1 MPTLDQDLQKIR
13 EARLQIE
20 KANKELYQSK
30 LNRQKSSGDNSS
42 AADLSAR
49 SENYIKASSA
59 LEKARRELFER
70 NSYKNIVANMSAGI
84 PVLFFPVRIETRFI
98 NAGNATEL
106 WIRIYP
112 DDIHIHTHEF
122 LLTEEEHFAG
132 RQYWLNL
139 LKANRE
145 NVSAEDQKKAAW
157 KTFSEGRGV
166 QRALWVAKQT
176 TPLNWS
182 VDSVL
187 EDEALQFPEAGDT
200 KTHNWTQAP
209 KTQLLP
215 DQFVV
220 SLYRSGRIVHTE
232 VGAPVP
238 DTVFLGPDP
247 LQAKESFEKKDNS
260 IVLDDSFAW
269 ITDFDKAV
277 EKGLALKIK
286 MQEHFLNH
294 GMIERIVVMG
304 VCSSASVQEGKVLL
318 EELIE
323 NHQYSAKG
331 FSFLPQ
337 RSSTNNTESSG
348 SVYSKNENYLSKGYY
363 DGIDLNALSDAE
375 EDGIQFANLLGIDK
389 TVFRNASHASQK
401 HVKEALAMNKAVY
414 PATIGSFIE
423 NLAKPMFSE
432 QQKNHLRDFFT
443 DFVTASGPFPAIRI
457 GDQPYSFLITSDM
470 DRWVDKE
477 PFFQGMATVLKRLQS
492 IWYDLS
498 NKNVAHV
505 GRDRDPSSTLIDILG
520 LEAGSVSFIQRLAH
534 LPDFSLSAT
543 NVIGKAGELARKQET
558 LRGFV
563 KSLHPYGDR
572 MDVGALI
579 TNLHYYKFENKIDLI
594 KLVDGKTASV
604 DRFLDKLGPKNLN
617 YIEWLSQ
624 VQKEEE
630 VSAHNLGATP
640 PRSILYLLLR
650 HSLLQELEKASKVYY
665 SNLGVSTV
673 SGLEKSV
680 LNVNKEFKDLT
691 SWELIKGTPSAIN
704 DKVFKVNIPLG
715 DYLLT
720 KGWKDV
726 KSLNEFKG
734 ALQLLGNLST
744 LSLQHHLT
752 DHIDLCSY
760 RLDSWQM
767 GLFTKRLQLNR
778 SKQPEGIYHGS
789 YGWVE
794 NLRPSGGKLIEVPEA
809 LKPSNQQPVYK
820 DPKNAG
826 FVHTP
831 SLNHATAAGLLLAG
845 YQNHATRSDP
855 GAFAVNLSSER
866 VRKALFVIQG
876 IQNNQRLEALLG
888 YQFERALHDMTTNNA
903 ANNLNQY
910 ILSLREKYPL
920 ESASIPQAGTEAQE
934 SVPAYSVVDGLKI
947 VNATGD
953 ELLSLVGNQTH
964 LQLILREKNRL
975 EDTLDAI
982 NDLLITETAFQATQG
997 KTDRTAAVLNSL
1009 KNADIPPDLEFH
1021 KTPRSTHLSFTN
1033 RVTIH
1038 FDSKASQHVT
1048 GTWTAISSPRS
1059 LMEPGMNR
1067 WLGEMIG
1074 DPSRIISSVSLVD
1087 AEGSETQSI
1096 IINLSE
1102 LNIQPIDLI
1111 YLLGTDQQSGIKQL
1125 ESHIEQAFKSKTGT
1139 HAEEGLKITFET
1151 TVSEGERSLAKA
1163 IPLMRSLRSLITNGR
1178 PASAKHFLS
1187 RPKSEG
1193 EQQRFIPNWDV
1204 EELVSRINTVFHSL
1218 YAELKRIEG
1227 IRISGIEGLTE
1238 GPSDLNTLFEW
1249 YYKEGA
1255 SIEKLEK
1262 VIITEE
1268 SIVELDAFLRSGRNY
1283 GINTSLRSVSSV
1295 ATALEIVDLLHSS
1308 ASLWHQYHQKLTLAT
1323 KKLTA
1328 ANEETISDLKVT
1340 RLTEAGKALL
1350 GDDFVIL
1357 PQFRFVNAEDVSKV
1371 LLDEGAQLLKYANQL
1386 NHTSA
1391 ELSVETWL
1399 ESVARVRPFMGKLE
1413 QVRMIAEAQS
1423 NADITF
1429 TAAQFPFNQKSSW
1442 LAVEFPAVDEQ
1453 TGEKYDILDDTVVMA
1468 IQGYQARNVDE
1479 LQSALLIDEWTEAVP
1494 NDKEISGVSFNYDQ
1508 PNASAPNAILV
1519 AVEPTGAAQWSWD
1532 TMLGIIS
1539 NTFDR
1544 AKTRAVEPAHILEH
1558 PALDTLIPMT
1568 VANFD
1573 LRDANISLDY
1583 LTVSDH
1589 FIKAMANANLELYKA
1604 WK

>member
-13 EARLQIE
+13 EARLQIQN
-20 KANKELYQSK
+20 ADKELYQSK
-30 LNRQKSSGDNSS
+30 LNRQKGSGDS
-42 AADLSAR
+42 ATADLSVR

-59 LEKARRELFER
+59 LDKARKELFER
-70 NSYKNIVANMSAGI
+70 NGYKNIVANMSAEV
-84 PVLFFPVRIETRFI
+84 PVLFFPIRIETRFV
-98 NAGNATEL
+98 NVGNATEL

-112 DDIHIHTHEF
+112 DDIHIHTHES
-122 LLTEEEHFAG
+122 LLTEDEHFAG
-132 RQYWLNL
+132 RQYWLSL
-139 LKANRE
+139 LKINRE
-145 NVSAEDQKKAAW
+145 NISVEDHKKAVW
-157 KTFSEGRGV
+157 KSFSEGRGV

-176 TPLNWS
+176 MPLNWS
-182 VDSVL
+182 VDVIL
-187 EDEALQFPEAGDT
+187 EDEALQFSEVGDT

-209 KTQLLP
+209 RTHLLP

-220 SLYRSGRIVHTE
+220 SLYRSGKIVHTE

-277 EKGLALKIK
+277 EKGLAMKIK
-286 MQEHFLNH
+286 VQEHFLNH
-294 GMIERIVVMG
+294 GMIERIIVMG
-304 VCSSASVQEGKVLL
+304 VCSSASVQEGKVLM

-337 RSSTNNTESSG
+337 RSPTNNTESSG
-348 SVYSKNENYLSKGYY
+348 SVYRKNENYLPKGYY
-363 DGIDLNALSDAE
+363 EGIDMNAFNDAE
-375 EDGIQFANLLGIDK
+375 EDGFRFATLLGLDK
-389 TVFRNASHASQK
+389 AVLKNADHASQK
-401 HVKEALAMNKAVY
+401 QVKEALAMNKALY

-432 QQKNHLRDFFT
+432 QQKSQLRDFFT

-457 GDQPYSFLITSDM
+457 GDQPYSFLVTSDM
-470 DRWVDKE
+470 AKWVDRE
-477 PFFQGMATVLKRLQS
+477 PFFEGMTTVFKRLQS

-498 NKNVAHV
+498 EKNVAHI
-505 GRDRDPSSTLIDILG
+505 GRGSDPSSTLIDILG

-579 TNLHYYKFENKIDLI
+579 TNLHYYKFENKISLI
-594 KLVDGKTASV
+594 KLVDGKTAAD

-630 VSAHNLGATP
+630 ISSHNLGAGP

-650 HSLLQELEKASKVYY
+650 HSLLLELEKASKKYY

-673 SGLEKSV
+673 SGLEKSF
-680 LNVNKEFKDLT
+680 LNVSKEFKDLT

-704 DKVFKVNIPLG
+704 DKVFEINIPLG
-715 DYLLT
+715 DYLLSR
-720 KGWKDV
+720 GWKDSR
-726 KSLNEFKG
+726 SLNEFKA

-744 LSLQHHLT
+744 LRLQYHLT

-767 GLFTKRLQLNR
+767 GLFTRRLQQNR
-778 SKQPEGIYHGS
+778 RKQPEGIYHGS

-794 NLRPSGGKLIEVPEA
+794 NLRPSGGKVIEVPEA

-820 DPKNAG
+820 NPQNAG

-888 YQFERALHDMTTNNA
+888 YQFERALHDITTNNP

-910 ILSLREKYPL
+910 ILSLREEYPL

-934 SVPAYSVVDGLKI
+934 SVPAYAVVDGLKI
-947 VNATGD
+947 ANATDD
-953 ELLSLVGNQTH
+953 ELLTVVSNQTH
-964 LQLILREKNRL
+964 LQLILMEKKRL

-997 KTDRTAAVLNSL
+997 KADRTAAVLNSL

-1038 FDSKASQHVT
+1038 FDPKASQQVT
-1048 GTWTAISSPRS
+1048 ESWTAKPSPRS

-1067 WLGEMIG
+1067 WLGEIIG
-1074 DPSRIISSVSLVD
+1074 DPSQIISGVSVVD
-1087 AEGSETQSI
+1087 SEGNETQSTI
-1096 IINLSE
+1096 VSLSE
-1102 LNIQPIDLI
+1102 LNIQPIDII

-1125 ESHIEQAFKSKTGT
+1125 ESYIEQAFLSKTGT
-1139 HAEEGLKITFET
+1139 RVERKLKIEFET
-1151 TVSEGERSLAKA
+1151 TLSEGERSLAKA
-1163 IPLMRSLRSLITNGR
+1163 IPLIRSLRLLITNGR

-1187 RPKSEG
+1187 RPKSEN

-1204 EELVSRINTVFHSL
+1204 EELISRLNTVFNSL
-1218 YAELKRIEG
+1218 DAELKIIE
-1227 IRISGIEGLTE
+1227 RLTISEPGGLIE
-1238 GPSDLNTLFEW
+1238 GPSDLLTLFEG
-1249 YYKEGA
+1249 YYKEGT

-1262 VIITEE
+1262 VVIPEE
-1268 SIVELDAFLRSGRNY
+1268 GILKLDVFLRSGQNY
-1283 GINTSLRSVSSV
+1283 GISTLLKPVSSMV
-1295 ATALEIVDLLHSS
+1295 TPGEIVDLLHSG
-1308 ASLWHQYHQKLTLAT
+1308 ASLWHHYHQKLAVAA
-1323 KKLTA
+1323 KKIAA
-1328 ANEETISDLKVT
+1328 ANEEPTSDLKIT
-1340 RLTEAGKALL
+1340 RLSEAGKALL
-1350 GDDFVIL
+1350 GDDFIIL
-1357 PQFRFVNAEDVSKV
+1357 PQFKFVDSENVSKV
-1371 LLDEGAQLLKYANQL
+1371 LSDEGAQLLKYTNRI
-1386 NHTSA
+1386 NHTTT

-1399 ESVARVRPFMGKLE
+1399 ESVARVRSSMGKLE
-1413 QVRMIAEAQS
+1413 QVRTIAEAQS
-1423 NADITF
+1423 DADIPF
-1429 TAAQFPFNQKSSW
+1429 IAAQFPFNDKSSW
-1442 LAVEFPAVDEQ
+1442 LAVEFPATDEQ
-1453 TGEKYDILDDTVVMA
+1453 TGEKFDILDDTVVMA
-1468 IQGYQARNVDE
+1468 IHGSQARNVNE

-1583 LTVSDH
+1583 LTVNDH
-1589 FIKAMANANLELYKA
+1589 FIKVMANANLELYKA

>member
-30 LNRQKSSGDNSS
+30 LNRQKGSGDS
-42 AADLSAR
+42 ATADLSAR

-59 LEKARRELFER
+59 LDKARKELFER
-70 NSYKNIVANMSAGI
+70 NGYKNIVANMSAEV
-84 PVLFFPVRIETRFI
+84 PVLFFPIRIETRFVHV
-98 NAGNATEL
+98 GNATEL

-112 DDIHIHTHEF
+112 DDIHIHTHEP
-122 LLTEEEHFAG
+122 LLTEAEHFAG
-132 RQYWLNL
+132 RQYWLSL
-139 LKANRE
+139 LKINRE
-145 NVSAEDQKKAAW
+145 NISVEDHKKAAW
-157 KTFSEGRGV
+157 KSFSEGRGV

-176 TPLNWS
+176 MPLNWS

-187 EDEALQFPEAGDT
+187 EDEAMQFSEAGET

-209 KTQLLP
+209 RTQLLP

-220 SLYRSGRIVHTE
+220 SLYRSGRVVHTE

-247 LQAKESFEKKDNS
+247 LQAKESFEKKGNS

-294 GMIERIVVMG
+294 GMIEKIVVMG
-304 VCSSASVQEGKVLL
+304 VCSSTSAQEGKILL
-318 EELIE
+318 EELID

-337 RSSTNNTESSG
+337 RSPTNNTESSG
-348 SVYSKNENYLSKGYY
+348 SVYSKNENYLPKGYY
-363 DGIDLNALSDAE
+363 DGIGLNTFNDVE
-375 EDGIQFANLLGIDK
+375 EDGFRFAALLGIDK
-389 TVFRNASHASQK
+389 TFLENANHASQK
-401 HVKEALAMNKAVY
+401 HVKEASAMNKALY
-414 PATIGSFIE
+414 PATIGAFIE

-432 QQKNHLRDFFT
+432 QQKNQLRDFFT
-443 DFVTASGPFPAIRI
+443 DFVTASGPFSAIRI
-457 GDQPYSFLITSDM
+457 GDQPYSVLITSDM
-470 DRWVDKE
+470 DRWLDKE
-477 PFFQGMATVLKRLQS
+477 PFFEGMATVFKRLQS
-492 IWYDLS
+492 IWYDIS
-498 NKNVAHV
+498 EKNVAHV
-505 GRDRDPSSTLIDILG
+505 GSGADPSSTLIDILG

-543 NVIGKAGELARKQET
+543 NVIGKAGELARKQEI
-558 LRGFV
+558 LRSFV
-563 KSLHPYGDR
+563 KSLHPDGHR

-579 TNLHYYKFENKIDLI
+579 TNLHYYKFENKIGLI
-594 KLVDGKTASV
+594 KLIDGKTATAE
-604 DRFLDKLGPKNLN
+604 RFLDKLGPKNLN
-617 YIEWLSQ
+617 FIEWLSQ
-624 VQKEEE
+624 VRKEKE
-630 VSAHNLGATP
+630 VGAHNLGATP

-650 HSLLQELEKASKVYY
+650 HSLLQELEKASKIYY
-665 SNLGVSTV
+665 SNLGVSAV
-673 SGLEKSV
+673 SGSVKSV

-704 DKVFKVNIPLG
+704 DKVFKLNVPLG
-715 DYLLT
+715 DYLLSQ
-720 KGWKDV
+720 GWKDS
-726 KSLNEFKG
+726 KNLNEFKG

-760 RLDSWQM
+760 RLDGWQM
-767 GLFTKRLQLNR
+767 GLFNKRLQHNR

-794 NLRPSGGKLIEVPEA
+794 NLRPSGGEVIEVPEA

-820 DPKNAG
+820 YPQNAG
-826 FVHTP
+826 FIHTP

-855 GAFAVNLSSER
+855 GSFAVNLSSER
-866 VRKALFVIQG
+866 VRKALFIIQG

-888 YQFERALHDMTTNNA
+888 YQFERALHDITTNNA
-903 ANNLNQY
+903 IDNLNQY
-910 ILSLREKYPL
+910 ILSLREKYPM

-934 SVPAYSVVDGLKI
+934 SVPAYSVVDGMKI

-953 ELLSLVGNQTH
+953 ELLSVVGNQTH
-964 LQLILREKNRL
+964 LQLILREKKRL

-997 KTDRTAAVLNSL
+997 KTERTAAVLNSL

-1038 FDSKASQHVT
+1038 FDPKASQQVT
-1048 GTWTAISSPRS
+1048 ESWTAISSPRS
-1059 LMEPGMNR
+1059 FMEPGMNK

-1074 DPSRIISSVSLVD
+1074 DPSKIICSVSLVD
-1087 AEGSETQSI
+1087 AEGNETQGT

-1102 LNIQPIDLI
+1102 LHIQPIDLV
-1111 YLLGTDQQSGIKQL
+1111 YLFGTDQQSGIKQL
-1125 ESHIEQAFKSKTGT
+1125 ESHIEQAFENKTGT
-1139 HAEEGLKITFET
+1139 RVNAGLKIAFET
-1151 TVSEGERSLAKA
+1151 TVSAGERSLAKA
-1163 IPLMRSLRSLITNGR
+1163 IPLIRSLRLLITNGR

-1187 RPKSEG
+1187 RPKSEH
-1193 EQQRFIPNWDV
+1193 EQQQFIPNWDV
-1204 EELVSRINTVFHSL
+1204 EELVSRVNTVFNNL
-1218 YAELKRIEG
+1218 NTELNSIG
-1227 IRISGIEGLTE
+1227 WLSISESESSAE
-1238 GPSDLNTLFEW
+1238 GPSDLHTLFGS

-1255 SIEKLEK
+1255 SIEKFTK
-1262 VIITEE
+1262 VIIPEE
-1268 SIVELDAFLRSGRNY
+1268 SVSKLDAFLRSGQNY
-1283 GINTSLRSVSSV
+1283 GANTSVKSASSFL
-1295 ATALEIVDLLHSS
+1295 TPKGMVDLLHSS
-1308 ASLWHQYHQKLTLAT
+1308 AILWHQYHQKMALAT
-1323 KKLTA
+1323 KKITA
-1328 ANEETISDLKVT
+1328 ANEETAADSKIT

-1357 PQFRFVNAEDVSKV
+1357 PQFRYVNHENV
-1371 LLDEGAQLLKYANQL
+1371 LQVLSDGGAQLLKYINQL
-1386 NHTSA
+1386 NQTST

-1399 ESVARVRPFMGKLE
+1399 ESVARVRSPMGKLE

-1423 NADITF
+1423 NTDIAF
-1429 TAAQFPFNQKSSW
+1429 IAAQFPFNDKSSW
-1442 LAVEFPAVDEQ
+1442 LAVEFPAIDEQ
-1453 TGEKYDILDDTVVMA
+1453 TGEKFDILDDTVVMA
-1468 IQGYQARNVDE
+1468 IHGSQSLNVNE
-1479 LQSALLIDEWTEAVP
+1479 LQSALLIDEWTEAIP

-1508 PNASAPNAILV
+1508 PNASAPNTILV

-1558 PALDTLIPMT
+1558 PALDTLTPMT
-1568 VANFD
+1568 VAHFD